1 VSPTLRRYV
10 VSAYLGTLAVT
21 AAAVLVV
28 FLVADFGD
36 RLKAYLDRPLSDVA
50 QLYVYKTAITF
61 GQLMPAAMLLSAGI
75 CLTALKRRGELDAMR
90 ALGISPL
97 RVLAPLL
104 VCAVPI
110 ALGLMLF
117 DERVASR
124 AGAQLDR
131 MLVEKFSS
139 WGDYR
144 LFHLPQQWLRMGP
157 DVFRV
162 GRVDDDGTLLDV
174 SVLQVGAGFTL
185 ERRTDAETMRH
196 LGDERWAL
204 MKAEVRDFTGG
215 AAHLVSSPELTL
227 RFPGAGADAFALK
240 GGRPEQMSTAT
251 LFEQE
256 RLRAAA
262 GLPTLRYALAR
273 HGRFSYPLLGVIG
286 TVLAACL
293 ALRSNRRPQLT
304 VALVE
309 GLAVAASLWGLLVLG
324 RALALGDRIPPAVAS
339 WGPAVLLT
347 AVAALMLARLERS
360 R

>member
-10 VSAYLGTLAVT
+10 VRAYLGTLAVT
-21 AAAVLVV
+21 AVAVLVV

-50 QLYVYKTAITF
+50 LLYAYKTAITF
-61 GQLMPAAMLLSAGI
+61 GQLMPAAMLLAAGI
-75 CLTALKRRGELDAMR
+75 CLTTLKRRGELDAMR
-90 ALGISPL
+90 ALGISPA
-97 RVLAPLL
+97 RVLLPLL
-104 VCAVPI
+104 WCALPL

-131 MLVEKFSS
+131 LLVEKFST

-144 LFHLPQQWLRMGP
+144 LFHLPQQWLRLGD
-157 DVFRV
+157 DVFRI
-162 GRVDDDGTLLDV
+162 GRVDDDGTLVDVTVLHLGKDFALD
-174 SVLQVGAGFTL
+174 
-185 ERRTDAETMRH
+185 RRTDAVQMRH
-196 LGDERWAL
+196 VEGDRWRL
-204 MKAEVRDFTGG
+204 EKAQVREFGG
-215 AAHLVSSPELTL
+215 AGPHLTTADALEL
-227 RFPGAGADAFALK
+227 RFEGAGADAFALK
-240 GGRPEQMSTAT
+240 GGRPEQMSLLT
-251 LFEQE
+251 LAEQE

-286 TVLAACL
+286 TLLAGCL

-309 GLAVAASLWGLLVLG
+309 GLAVAASLWGLLVIG
-324 RALALGDRIPPAVAS
+324 RALALADRMPPALAS
-339 WGPAVLLT
+339 WGPAVLLA
-347 AVAALMLARLERS
+347 AVAVVLMRRLERA
-360 R
+360 